1 MKINSLI
8 KKLLQEIITFII
20 LALDSFVF
28 KIPTKEKR
36 FYDICC
42 IKVDALGDFILW
54 LDSSF
59 SISNAYKDKSKILIC
74 NQINYELAKNLN
86 HFDKIYPIDIYKFKR
101 NLKYRFNCL
110 KRFNSLNIKLVMHP
124 TFSREILIGDSII
137 RAINSKNKIG
147 FVGDFKNQD
156 FLLKQISDNWYSQLI
171 QIEDLEMHELEIN
184 KKFLHSQDIKI
195 KSNFKLKKLVDLER
209 FKFDFKNQYILI
221 NPGASNHE
229 RALPAEKY
237 SNLINFIL
245 KRFKYFVILTGSK
258 TDKLIT
264 NSILKSISN
273 ERLLDLTG
281 QTSVPE
287 LIEIIRSANFV
298 ISNDSASVHIAY
310 AVKTKAICISSG
322 NNFSRFVPYS
332 KNNKSEYKPYTFY
345 SENCLKNKWRCSK
358 YHRCIDEVNI
368 DQIKNQISNL
378 IYDF

>member
-1 MKINSLI
+1 MKINVLI
-8 KKLLQEIITFII
+8 KKISLEIITFII
-20 LALDSFVF
+20 LSIDYFVF
-28 KIPTKEKR
+28 KISKKEKS

-42 IKVDALGDFILW
+42 IKVDALGDYILW

-59 SISNAYKDKSKILIC
+59 SISNAYKDKTKILIC
-74 NQINYELAKNLN
+74 NQINYELAK
-86 HFDKIYPIDIYKFKR
+86 
-101 NLKYRFNCL
+101 NCL

-124 TFSREILIGDSII
+124 TFSREILLGDSII

-229 RALPAEKY
+229 RAWPAEKY

-322 NNFSRFVPYS
+322 NNFGRFVPYS
-332 KNNKSEYKPYTFY
+332 KNNDNEYKPYTFY
-345 SENCLKNKWRCSK
+345 SENCLTNKWRCSK

>member
-1 MKINSLI
+1 MKINRFI
-8 KKLLQEIITFII
+8 KKLFQEIITLQISLFDFLI
-20 LALDSFVF
+20 L
-28 KIPTKEKR
+28 KIPQKKR
-36 FYDICC
+36 KNYNICC

-54 LDSSF
+54 LDSSY
-59 SISNAYKDKSKILIC
+59 SISNAYKDKRKILIC
-74 NQINYELAKNLN
+74 NQINYELAKSLN
-86 HFDKIYPIDIYKFKR
+86 HFDEIYSIDLFKFKR
-101 NLKYRFNCL
+101 NLKYRFICL
-110 KRFNSLNIKLVMHP
+110 KRFNALNIKLVMHP
-124 TFSREILIGDSII
+124 TFSREFLLGDSII
-137 RAINSKNKIG
+137 RAINAKNKIG
-147 FVGDFKNQD
+147 FVGDYKNQN
-156 FLLKQISDNWYSQLI
+156 FLFKKISNNWYSKLI

-209 FKFDFKNQYILI
+209 FNFDFKNQYILI

-229 RALPAEKY
+229 RAWPAEKY

-245 KRFKYFVILTGSK
+245 KRFKYFVILTGSE

-264 NSILKSISN
+264 KSILKSISN

-322 NNFSRFVPYS
+322 NNFGRFVPYS
-332 KNNKSEYKPYTFY
+332 KNNESEYKPYTFF
-345 SENCLKNKWRCSK
+345 SDNCFKNKWRCSK
-358 YHRCIDEVNI
+358 YHRCIDKVNI
-368 DQIKNQISNL
+368 DQIKIQISNL